1 VRRQH
6 ESPCLLQRPII
17 VGVSCRE
24 EAASDPAGPAT
35 FALPD
40 RRPRGLSPMES
51 LKAITRNAVRL
62 MGLKAH
68 VGTVESG

>member
-1 VRRQH
+1 MKRR
-6 ESPCLLQRPII
+6 RPIL
-17 VGVSCRE
+17 R
-24 EAASDPAGPAT
+24 A
-35 FALPD
+35 
-40 RRPRGLSPMES
+40 RRRSRTLIDGLGGLSPMES

>member
-1 VRRQH
+1 M
-6 ESPCLLQRPII
+6 
-17 VGVSCRE
+17 SCRE

-35 FALPD
+35 FALPVRTLID
-40 RRPRGLSPMES
+40 GLGGLSPMES